1 MKKYIIALLA
11 VLCLVPMTTYA
22 KAKTTTTT
30 TTKLPDD
37 LVKVYVFQKDGC
49 QYCELQLE
57 YLEGLES
64 LNKKF
69 TIVKKELYK
78 TTETEAWAHGEDYN
92 LGVKVANAF
101 NAAGFKDASYDGTPF
116 VVISDLYAQT
126 AYSSD
131 LEAVIDEAY
140 EKGDKD
146 VVTCLDEG
154 KENCLP
160 EGPNQNVAG
169 YIILGITGVIVIII
183 IIASIRNKKELDE
196 IIDDEPVAEDA
207 LEKKEKKET
216 SKTVAKKT
224 AAKKTTS
231 TRKKKETE

>member
-11 VLCLVPMTTYA
+11 VLCLVPMTTFA
-22 KAKTTTTT
+22 KGKTTTT
-30 TTKLPDD
+30 TTKLPED

-78 TTETEAWAHGEDYN
+78 TTETESWAHGEDYN

-116 VVISDLYAQT
+116 VVISDIYAQT

-146 VVTCLDEG
+146 VVTCIEEG
-154 KENCLP
+154 KNNCLP

-169 YIILGITGVIVIII
+169 YIILGITGVIVLII
-183 IIASIRNKKELDE
+183 IIASMKNKKEMDE
-196 IIDDEPVAEDA
+196 MIEETSTVEKEEP
-207 LEKKEKKET
+207 KKEKT
-216 SKTVAKKT
+216 ASKTTK
-224 AAKKTTS
+224 KKTT
-231 TRKKKETE
+231 TKKTTKKKETE